1 MLTVYK
7 KKGVLLLT
15 RGDTNDYVDQIKP
28 HTKALIES
36 QLNEMQSTNV
46 IMTLWVELE
55 LNNRVI
61 LRVTLKMHVENP
73 GMP

>member
-1 MLTVYK
+1 MLIVYK

-36 QLNEMQSTNV
+36 QL
-46 IMTLWVELE
+46 WVELE
-55 LNNRVI
+55 LNNRLI
-61 LRVTLKMHVENP
+61 LRVTLKTHVENP
-73 GMP
+73 DMP

>member
-1 MLTVYK
+1 MLIVYK

-28 HTKALIES
+28 HTKALIEN

-46 IMTLWVELE
+46 IMTLRVELE
-55 LNNRVI
+55 LNNRLI
-61 LRVTLKMHVENP
+61 LTVTLKTHVENP

>member
-1 MLTVYK
+1 M
-7 KKGVLLLT
+7 LT